1 MICYLRLAA
10 VTGARRGQMVALR
23 WRDIDLDTATVTFTT
38 ALARVKGGTAE
49 KGTKADVDY
58 GLALDL
64 KTVDILRAH
73 RKRAVERAL
82 VAGGGL
88 SERRLRVH
96 PSRDTGR
103 LEAMAP
109 GRRQPAVQQHP

>member
-1 MICYLRLAA
+1 MSCYLRLAA

-23 WRDIDLDTATVTFTT
+23 WRDIDVDAATVTFTT
-38 ALARVKGGTAE
+38 ALARVKGGTAQ
-49 KGTKADVDY
+49 KGTKSDVDH
-58 GLALDL
+58 GLALDP

-88 SERRLRVH
+88 NDRHSWSSQEQVGCVCG
-96 PSRDTGR
+96 SSGT
-103 LEAMAP
+103 
-109 GRRQPAVQQHP
+109 